1 MTKKKKILWISLSSV
16 LAFIL
21 ICCLSIFVYYL
32 NITKP
37 NPVPLSLTE
46 NQELQSILEEKWGTE
61 PLQTLYWKNAIPHY
75 EDLYIYAQSAILL
88 DTATGTILFE
98 KNADDIIPPASMMK
112 LVVMYVVFQEIA
124 TGRVSLDDVV
134 PLPRESWA
142 INAPPNSSLMFLAEG
157 QRVTLRELLL
167 GLAIASGND
176 AAVAV
181 AHYISGSVDTFVER
195 MNEEMKLLGL
205 EHTHFVEPSGYDEN
219 NLTTPREFAL
229 FAKTYVTRYPE
240 SLTDFH
246 SQTVLIYPREENLAS
261 WHKGQG
267 DSQAITQYNTNKLLG
282 VVPEVTGLKTGFIY
296 ESGYNLSLTA
306 EKEGTSLLSITMG
319 GPGQGSKEGNTY
331 RQLDAETI
339 LDYGFS
345 QFKTV
350 DNTKKIEVPTIVL
363 QGQKNSLLGEEARF
377 NKVTVPN
384 VPDKELIKTV
394 KIDPYIVAPVFAGD
408 SIGEVIYTYGDIE
421 VDTIPLIADRT
432 VDTASKPKRLLD
444 KLIAKFIS
452 SDTVQ

>member
-21 ICCLSIFVYYL
+21 ICCLSVFIYYL
-32 NITKP
+32 TITKP
-37 NPVPLSLTE
+37 NPVPLTVIE
-46 NQELQSILEEKWGTE
+46 KQELDSILEEKWSTE
-61 PLQTLYWKNAIPHY
+61 PLQSLYWKNDVPNY
-75 EDLYIYAQSAILL
+75 EDLHIYAHSAILL
-88 DTATGTILFE
+88 DTTTGTILFE
-98 KNADDIIPPASMMK
+98 KNADEIIPPASMMK

-124 TGRVSLDDVV
+124 TGRISLDDIV
-134 PLPRESWA
+134 PLPPESWA
-142 INAPPNSSLMFLAEG
+142 INALPNSSLMFLAEG
-157 QRVTLRELLL
+157 QKVSLRELLL

-181 AHYISGSVDTFVER
+181 AHYVSGSVDAFVER

-246 SQTVLIYPREENLAS
+246 SQKVLVYPREENLAS

-282 VVPEVTGLKTGFIY
+282 VLPEVTGLKTGFIY

-306 EKEGTSLLSITMG
+306 EKEGTSFLSITMG
-319 GPGQGSKEGNTY
+319 GPGQGSKEGNAY

-350 DNTKKIEVPTIVL
+350 ENTEKIEIPAIVL
-363 QGQKNSLLGEEARF
+363 QGQKNSLIAEEASF
-377 NKVTVPN
+377 NKITVPN
-384 VPDKELIKTV
+384 TPDRELTKTV
-394 KIDPYIVAPVFAGD
+394 KLDPYIVAPVFAGD

-421 VDTIPLIADRT
+421 VAKIPLIADRT
-432 VDTASKPKRLLD
+432 VEKGSSPKRFLD
-444 KLIAKFIS
+444 KLIARFIS
-452 SDTVQ
+452 SDTAQ